1 MDGGSSQ
8 VYRKDLNNMKVY
20 LVNGHG
26 VVFKKR
32 EDAIAFVR
40 EKEYNEKKL
49 AYFDRVFNAKYSEET
64 IFDLINARIWE
75 MELQ

>member
-1 MDGGSSQ
+1 
-8 VYRKDLNNMKVY
+8 MKVY
-20 LVNGHG
+20 LVNAHG

-40 EKEYNEKKL
+40 EKEYNEKEL

-64 IFDLINARIWE
+64 ILYLINARIWE

>member
-1 MDGGSSQ
+1 
-8 VYRKDLNNMKVY
+8 MKVY
-20 LVNGHG
+20 LVNAHG
-26 VVFKKR
+26 VAFKKR

-49 AYFDRVFNAKYSEET
+49 AYFNRAFNTKYSEET

-75 MELQ
+75 IELQ

>member
-1 MDGGSSQ
+1 MTI
-8 VYRKDLNNMKVY
+8 Y
-20 LVNGHG
+20 LVDTYG
-26 VVFKKR
+26 VAFKKR

-49 AYFDRVFNAKYSEET
+49 AYFNRAFNAKYSEET

-75 MELQ
+75 IELQ